1 VPGHE
6 GQAAAVLRRHGLRV
20 TPQRRA
26 VWAAVMGAGGHVSAE
41 EVLRRARR
49 RLPELSR
56 ATVYN
61 ALNEFVAAGL
71 LSVVAGEAAQLYDP
85 NTAPHHH
92 FRCRACG
99 RLFDVQPPGVA
110 QLGRALGRGGF
121 TVEQTQVVFEGLCG
135 DCGRH
140 QGEKPRR
147 R

>member
-1 VPGHE
+1 MPE
-6 GQAAAVLRRHGLRV
+6 DRSRAAAILRRHGLRV

-26 VWAAVMGAGGHVSAE
+26 VWTAVMSAGGHVSADD
-41 EVLRRARR
+41 VLRRARR

-71 LSVVAGEAAQLYDP
+71 LAIVTGDGVQLYDP
-85 NTAPHHH
+85 NLAPHHH
-92 FRCRACG
+92 FRCRACR

-110 QLGRALGRGGF
+110 RLGRALGRGGF

-135 DCGRH
+135 DCRGRSPAP
-140 QGEKPRR
+140 GRR
-147 R
+147 